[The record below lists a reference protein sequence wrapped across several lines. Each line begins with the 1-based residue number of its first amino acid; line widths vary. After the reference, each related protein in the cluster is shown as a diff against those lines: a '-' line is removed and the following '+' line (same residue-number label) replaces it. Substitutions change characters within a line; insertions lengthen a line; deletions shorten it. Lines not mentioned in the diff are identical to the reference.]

1 MEKIRPRRKNENW
14 DEYFDLLKAK
24 LDEIV
29 EFLGLL
35 PIVPP
40 LGEDEEQGRAFES
53 RNGRQMGKEKDT
65 T

>member
-29 EFLGLL
+29 DYINEQVIIDAVGMD
-35 PIVPP
+35 
-40 LGEDEEQGRAFES
+40 EDG
-53 RNGRQMGKEKDT
+53 D
-65 T
+65 